1 MLKYFSKRLLQLI
14 PVILGVTLLVFMI
27 MQLASGDPA
36 RLILGELATQEQVDE
51 LREEMGLNDP
61 VLIQYGRYIFN
72 CLKGDFGTSYIKS
85 RSVTAEVLSQFPNT
99 MKLAVVSLILTVILS
114 VPLGIWASIKQNS
127 PLDSGIMVFS
137 LIGISMPVFWLG
149 LLLMIIFSLQ
159 LNLLPPSYDGT
170 FASYILPAVCLV
182 FPNMSTV
189 TRTTRSSML
198 ETIRQDYVRT
208 ARAKGCTKKH
218 SFYISLGYAEY
229 PRSGSNH
236 SQLMRCADAALY
248 EIKLHGKNGCMAYRE
263 GLQSGVR
270 KQLGFALKDVSEHL
284 PGAFIIYK
292 ADKKDDE
299 LLYANREFLHM
310 TGYKNLEEFFSHTKK
325 SFRNLIREDEQKQME
340 SSIWKQIDG
349 GNENDYIYFH
359 MRKSDGSYI
368 SVLDHGRIVE
378 TPQYGRVFYVMFIDL
393 EDIHIHYSDLII

>member
-27 MQLASGDPA
+27 MQLASGNPA

-208 ARAKGCTKKH
+208 ARAKGCTKKATIYKH
-218 SFYISLGYAEY
+218 AF
-229 PRSGSNH
+229 SNALIPTITVVGIQMG
-236 SQLMRCADAALY
+236 QLM
-248 EIKLHGKNGCMAYRE
+248 
-263 GLQSGVR
+263 
-270 KQLGFALKDVSEHL
+270 
-284 PGAFIIYK
+284 
-292 ADKKDDE
+292 
-299 LLYANREFLHM
+299 
-310 TGYKNLEEFFSHTKK
+310 
-325 SFRNLIREDEQKQME
+325 
-340 SSIWKQIDG
+340 G
-349 GNENDYIYFH
+349 G
-359 MRKSDGSYI
+359 
-368 SVLDHGRIVE
+368 SVLVEQIFGWPGLGRLMIDSIDHRDTPMVLGCVILLTIACSVLNLFVDMCYALVDPRIRS
-378 TPQYGRVFYVMFIDL
+378 QY
-393 EDIHIHYSDLII
+393 S

>member
-137 LIGISMPVFWLG
+137 LIGISMPVFFLFSSIFYRHLMTEPLQVIFCRLSVSFSPIC
-149 LLLMIIFSLQ
+149 LLSHE
-159 LNLLPPSYDGT
+159 LLVR
-170 FASYILPAVCLV
+170 LCWK
-182 FPNMSTV
+182 
-189 TRTTRSSML
+189 RSAKIMFVQHAP
-198 ETIRQDYVRT
+198 RV
-208 ARAKGCTKKH
+208 AR
-218 SFYISLGYAEY
+218 
-229 PRSGSNH
+229 
-236 SQLMRCADAALY
+236 
-248 EIKLHGKNGCMAYRE
+248 
-263 GLQSGVR
+263 R
-270 KQLGFALKDVSEHL
+270 KQR
-284 PGAFIIYK
+284 FI
-292 ADKKDDE
+292 
-299 LLYANREFLHM
+299 
-310 TGYKNLEEFFSHTKK
+310 S
-325 SFRNLIREDEQKQME
+325 
-340 SSIWKQIDG
+340 
-349 GNENDYIYFH
+349 
-359 MRKSDGSYI
+359 MRSAM
-368 SVLDHGRIVE
+368 L
-378 TPQYGRVFYVMFIDL
+378 
-393 EDIHIHYSDLII
+393 

>member
-149 LLLMIIFSLQ
+149 LLLMIIFLFSSIFYRHLMTEPLQ
-159 LNLLPPSYDGT
+159 VIFCRLSVSFSPICLLSHE
-170 FASYILPAVCLV
+170 LLV
-182 FPNMSTV
+182 
-189 TRTTRSSML
+189 RLCWKRSAKIMFVQHAP
-198 ETIRQDYVRT
+198 RV
-208 ARAKGCTKKH
+208 AR
-218 SFYISLGYAEY
+218 
-229 PRSGSNH
+229 
-236 SQLMRCADAALY
+236 
-248 EIKLHGKNGCMAYRE
+248 
-263 GLQSGVR
+263 R
-270 KQLGFALKDVSEHL
+270 KQR
-284 PGAFIIYK
+284 FI
-292 ADKKDDE
+292 
-299 LLYANREFLHM
+299 
-310 TGYKNLEEFFSHTKK
+310 S
-325 SFRNLIREDEQKQME
+325 
-340 SSIWKQIDG
+340 
-349 GNENDYIYFH
+349 
-359 MRKSDGSYI
+359 MRSAM
-368 SVLDHGRIVE
+368 L
-378 TPQYGRVFYVMFIDL
+378 
-393 EDIHIHYSDLII
+393 